1 MIYILKG
8 WIRFVYHLEKDGKTR
23 VEEHLFGPGDC
34 CLQPPAILH
43 NELECS
49 EDLELLEVTS
59 PAHYETQAVSQR

>member
-34 CLQPPAILH
+34 CLQPPAILQATRAW
-43 NELECS
+43 NALKTWNWS
-49 EDLELLEVTS
+49 L
-59 PAHYETQAVSQR
+59 PAHYYANPGCVPG